1 MKNIVVLGAGFG
13 GLKAALKLEE
23 KLKTL
28 ASSSDKASESKG
40 DWSVI
45 LIDKNSYHTYTAAL
59 YEAASAYRWRG
70 MASMSPY
77 GGSPEGRQ
85 KFEETLAEY
94 VCLPINQ
101 IISNKNITFV
111 QDSVSGVDF
120 WNNEVKLENGDSV
133 RYEYLVFALGS
144 ETVYFDIKGAEKC
157 CYTLKTL
164 EDAFSI
170 RRRIEKVFSN
180 AVKGNPIKI
189 VIVGGGAT
197 GVETIAEIAT
207 YTRCLARDHK
217 LNYADVHISLLEAR
231 DTILSS
237 SPKLQRD
244 KSIKRLE
251 KLGVEILTN
260 TRVQEVMSEC
270 VLFEDGE
277 KCDADI
283 VLWSGGI
290 KGPALLSAKGGKM
303 KGLELNDEGFIVVDK
318 FLQAKGLRKVFAIG
332 DNAAFIDEATGS
344 RTPAT
349 AFIAEQQADAV
360 SENIM
365 RISTGQP
372 LAEYKARTPGYVIS
386 CGGKYAVAYLF
397 GLTFSGFF
405 GWCVKKLIDLKYF
418 LSLFSFREALLL
430 WLRELRL
437 FTKND

>member
-13 GLKAALKLEE
+13 GLKAALKLEK

-28 ASSSDKASESKG
+28 PSLSDSASEGKE

-70 MASMSPY
+70 MADT
-77 GGSPEGRQ
+77 Q

-94 VCLPINQ
+94 VCLPIKQ
-101 IISNKNITFV
+101 ILSKKSISFV
-111 QDSVSGVDF
+111 RDSVSGVDF
-120 WNNEVKLENGDSV
+120 WNNEVKLESGDSV
-133 RYEYLVFALGS
+133 QYEYLVFAFGS
-144 ETVYFDIKGAEKC
+144 EAVYFGIKGAEKC
-157 CYTLKTL
+157 CYALKTL
-164 EDAFSI
+164 EDAFGI
-170 RRRIEKVFSN
+170 RRRIEEVFSN

-207 YTRCLARDHK
+207 YTRRLARDRK
-217 LNYADVHISLLEAR
+217 LNYTDVHISLLEAR
-231 DTILSS
+231 DSILSS
-237 SPKLQRD
+237 SPKKQRE
-244 KSIKRLE
+244 IVVRRLE
-251 KLGVEILTN
+251 KLGVEISTN
-260 TRVQEVMSEC
+260 TRVKEVAPSC
-270 VLFEDGE
+270 VLFEGGE

-290 KGPALLSAKGGKM
+290 KGPALFFAKDGEM
-303 KGLELNDEGFIVVDK
+303 KGPEFNDEGFIVVDK

-332 DNAAFIDEATGS
+332 DNAEFIDESTGI
-344 RTPAT
+344 RAPAT

-365 RISTGQP
+365 RASTSQP
-372 LAEYKARTPGYVIS
+372 LVKYSARTPGYVIS
-386 CGGKYAVAYLF
+386 CGGKYAVAHLF

-405 GWCVKKLIDLKYF
+405 GWSVKKLIDLKYF
-418 LSLFSFREALLL
+418 LSLFSFGEALTL

-437 FTKND
+437 FTRND

>member
-13 GLKAALKLEE
+13 GLKAVLKLEE
-23 KLKTL
+23 KLITL
-28 ASSSDKASESKG
+28 ASSSDKASEGKE

-70 MASMSPY
+70 I
-77 GGSPEGRQ
+77 EDIQ

-244 KSIKRLE
+244 KVIKRLE

-260 TRVQEVMSEC
+260 TRVREVMSEC
-270 VLFEDGE
+270 VLFE
-277 KCDADI
+277 
-283 VLWSGGI
+283 
-290 KGPALLSAKGGKM
+290 
-303 KGLELNDEGFIVVDK
+303 
-318 FLQAKGLRKVFAIG
+318 
-332 DNAAFIDEATGS
+332 T
-344 RTPAT
+344 
-349 AFIAEQQADAV
+349 
-360 SENIM
+360 
-365 RISTGQP
+365 
-372 LAEYKARTPGYVIS
+372 
-386 CGGKYAVAYLF
+386 
-397 GLTFSGFF
+397 
-405 GWCVKKLIDLKYF
+405 
-418 LSLFSFREALLL
+418 
-430 WLRELRL
+430 
-437 FTKND
+437 